1 MSLNSIGLSHARCN
15 PQYAILKST
24 FILFYKDDLSFKN
37 MTKDT
42 AQNFDIKRVSMLQIF
57 NKVQGTVIRDSTC

>member
-1 MSLNSIGLSHARCN
+1 
-15 PQYAILKST
+15 
-24 FILFYKDDLSFKN
+24 